1 MHQTLTGRIV
11 QPPPALTDNPE
22 YNQEFWSLDRTA
34 NSQITTIKV
43 SELNFSLHVYSQEF
57 TIEGLLGITLDNDNV
72 FLVNINETV
81 RYEEEDEEEDMLRQ
95 PQIKVRATVIQFK
108 RVEVGLTGKFNMYVR
123 RWGAI

>member
-1 MHQTLTGRIV
+1 M
-11 QPPPALTDNPE
+11 
-22 YNQEFWSLDRTA
+22 
-34 NSQITTIKV
+34 

-95 PQIKVRATVIQFK
+95 PQIKVTILLPVNMDITWAD
-108 RVEVGLTGKFNMYVR
+108 TG
-123 RWGAI
+123 